1 MVFNLTN
8 VNGTD
13 VNGTA
18 DELVRGLYLKLLNNV
33 SNDNLTIEFCSKSKI
48 NVNGPIGPI
57 NKADKTDKT
66 GVCGTYHHSSMNFK
80 DLNKTI
86 LNPEGLYSYMI
97 V

>member
-33 SNDNLTIEFCSKSKI
+33 SNDNLTIEFCSKI
-48 NVNGPIGPI
+48 IVNGPI
-57 NKADKTDKT
+57 NKT